1 MCAGVQQHGPVR
13 GEVGGAGQ
21 VGAPGDGCHT
31 IPTVSTVCR
40 SPGQLQRPT
49 GVCVLRDGR
58 VAVADYD
65 NKWVAVKISTLNMS
79 EYCEARGTLLK
90 IGTV

>member
-1 MCAGVQQHGPVR
+1 MLQEMVV
-13 GEVGGAGQ
+13 
-21 VGAPGDGCHT
+21 T
-31 IPTVSTVCR
+31 LLLTVCTVCR

-65 NKWVAVKISTLNMS
+65 NKWVEDIYT
-79 EYCEARGTLLK
+79 EY
-90 IGTV
+90 V

>member
-1 MCAGVQQHGPVR
+1 MVVSYSTGCVQVFSSTGQFVARWGVR
-13 GEVGGAGQ
+13 GRYI
-21 VGAPGDGCHT
+21 GAPGDGCHYLHYLHC
-31 IPTVSTVCR
+31 VR

-65 NKWVAVKISTLNMS
+65 NKWVAV
-79 EYCEARGTLLK
+79 
-90 IGTV
+90 

>member
-1 MCAGVQQHGPVR
+1 MFSSTGQFVARWGVR
-13 GEVGGAGQ
+13 GRYMLLEMV
-21 VGAPGDGCHT
+21 VT
-31 IPTVSTVCR
+31 ISTVSTECR

-65 NKWVAVKISTLNMS
+65 NKWVAV
-79 EYCEARGTLLK
+79 
-90 IGTV
+90 

>member
-1 MCAGVQQHGPVR
+1 MVVTLLSN
-13 GEVGGAGQ
+13 VY
-21 VGAPGDGCHT
+21 
-31 IPTVSTVCR
+31 R

-65 NKWVAVKISTLNMS
+65 NKWVAVYRVLFID
-79 EYCEARGTLLK
+79 
-90 IGTV
+90 

>member
-1 MCAGVQQHGPVR
+1 MQVFSSTGQFVARWGVR
-13 GEVGGAGQ
+13 GRYVLQEMV
-21 VGAPGDGCHT
+21 VT
-31 IPTVSTVCR
+31 VYISTVTVSR

>member
-1 MCAGVQQHGPVR
+1 MLQEMVVTLSSYTVC
-13 GEVGGAGQ
+13 
-21 VGAPGDGCHT
+21 
-31 IPTVSTVCR
+31 TVSR

-65 NKWVAVKISTLNMS
+65 NKWVV
-79 EYCEARGTLLK
+79 
-90 IGTV
+90 V

>member
-1 MCAGVQQHGPVR
+1 MLQEMVVTLLSN
-13 GEVGGAGQ
+13 VY
-21 VGAPGDGCHT
+21 
-31 IPTVSTVCR
+31 R

-65 NKWVAVKISTLNMS
+65 NKWVAV
-79 EYCEARGTLLK
+79 
-90 IGTV
+90 

>member
-1 MCAGVQQHGPVR
+1 MCAGVQQHGTVR

-21 VGAPGDGCHT
+21 VSAPGDGCHCQLST
-31 IPTVSTVCR
+31 VTVSR

-65 NKWVAVKISTLNMS
+65 NKWVAV
-79 EYCEARGTLLK
+79 
-90 IGTV
+90 

>member
-1 MCAGVQQHGPVR
+1 MSHYLY
-13 GEVGGAGQ
+13 
-21 VGAPGDGCHT
+21 T
-31 IPTVSTVCR
+31 FYTVSR

-79 EYCEARGTLLK
+79 EYGEAQGTLLK

>member
-1 MCAGVQQHGPVR
+1 MVVTLLCTV
-13 GEVGGAGQ
+13 
-21 VGAPGDGCHT
+21 C
-31 IPTVSTVCR
+31 TVSR

-65 NKWVAVKISTLNMS
+65 NKWVAV
-79 EYCEARGTLLK
+79 
-90 IGTV
+90 